1 MKHFFVTLITLF
13 SLCYSSFTLAADE
26 QSWLPPIISPI
37 TKGSPAPYSGV
48 LLSPEAVAKVIADS
62 KDCPRRIQV
71 ESEHARDVQK
81 ANDEKVL
88 ADVNAQS
95 QKDKKVLQ
103 ASIDSKSAQ
112 IKDLMLS
119 LSKSEA
125 ARSNTWIWVAGGV
138 LAGSLLAIGSVVLV
152 GVANK

>member
-13 SLCYSSFTLAADE
+13 SFCYSSFTFAADD
-26 QSWLPPIISPI
+26 QTWLPPIISPI

-71 ESEHARDVQK
+71 EVEHAKEVQK
-81 ANDEKVL
+81 ANDDKEL
-88 ADVNAQS
+88 ADQQTQS
-95 QKDKKVLQ
+95 QRDKKVLQ
-103 ASIDSKSAQ
+103 ANIDSKSAQ

-138 LAGSLLAIGSVVLV
+138 LAGSLLTVGSIVLV
-152 GVANK
+152 GVATK